1 MTVGPRL
8 LRHRGWQRGFQI
20 FWLLGPF
27 ILLIERS
34 PADAW
39 LTILALAFVVRAVI
53 KRDGWFFAGILGCGQ
68 PFSSGVSAFF
78 QPLFQPFQP
87 IH

>member
-1 MTVGPRL
+1 MKDAMSVSHQISLRDTISKLVNDSRAALAEAPR
-8 LRHRGWQRGFQI
+8 WQRGFQI

-39 LTILALAFVVRAVI
+39 LTILALAFVVRAII
-53 KRDGWFFAGILGCGQ
+53 KRDGDFLR
-68 PFSSGVSAFF
+68 AFWV
-78 QPLFQPFQP
+78 
-87 IH
+87 